1 MRAELYTDTARH
13 DLTRYLTSLTLT
25 RSISAPYASAEL
37 VLATDAHRPP
47 PYLTTTTTGA
57 PSLDAWAV
65 ISDDEGRA
73 LHIGPLVNISESIM
87 RGGEGTLSRTLRL
100 SIASPLHT
108 LERATIALSAKSVNA
123 AGVYDLKAWGPR
135 LRALIK
141 APFSSNQIGAVLART
156 YDTLAATYR
165 LPLTLANGATLDAIP
180 VIYSE
185 TRAQRYAPERAADLR
200 SVHGLAVNSIS
211 TAANPQGSPWGLLSS
226 SFDVEPNMIELFYS
240 LEPHT
245 RGPVSRALGGATP
258 CLIYRLKPFI
268 EGRVSSN
275 AAASIDAINEETRQ
289 AARTPHRIPAAQVIS
304 YQAQT
309 SDADRINGVYLDSPF
324 TASQGVETFG
334 LTISPSIDSDDT
346 RRAGLR
352 LYKARWPF
360 FPPKARGQSI
370 ASHLAYV
377 QDIAAAIIGQAH
389 RYSRASL
396 STAYRPDLRAGLW
409 ISAELPHARLIGYLE
424 SVSHNVDI
432 EPQSGALM
440 RRSNLT
446 LTRCFYEESAR

>member
-1 MRAELYTDTARH
+1 MRAELYTDTERH
-13 DLTRYLTSLTLT
+13 DLTRYLTSLSLT
-25 RSISAPYASAEL
+25 HSITAPYSSAEISL
-37 VLATDAHRPP
+37 VADAHRPP
-47 PYLTTTTTGA
+47 PYLIPTATGA
-57 PSLDAWAV
+57 PSLDAWVV
-65 ISDDEGRA
+65 ITDEQGRA
-73 LHIGPLVNISESIM
+73 LHFGPVVYIM
-87 RGGEGTLSRTLRL
+87 EASTRDTEGTLSRSLRL

-108 LERATIALSAKSVNA
+108 LESATIALSAKSVNA
-123 AGVYDLKAWGPR
+123 AGVYDFKAWGPR

-156 YDTLAATYR
+156 YDTLAAPYR
-165 LPLTLANGATLDAIP
+165 LPHTLANGAALNSLP
-180 VIYSE
+180 VIFNGA
-185 TRAQRYAPERAADLR
+185 TAQRYAPERAADLR

-226 SFDVEPNMIELFYS
+226 SFDVEPNMIELFYT

-245 RGPVSRALGGATP
+245 SGPVSRALGGATP

-268 EGRVSSN
+268 EGRVRSN
-275 AAASIDAINEETRQ
+275 AAANIDAINEETRQ
-289 AARTPHRIPAAQVIS
+289 AARTPHRIPAAQVIN

-432 EPQSGALM
+432 IPESGALV
-440 RRSNLT
+440 RRSSLT
-446 LTRCFYEESAR
+446 LTRCFYEEPAR